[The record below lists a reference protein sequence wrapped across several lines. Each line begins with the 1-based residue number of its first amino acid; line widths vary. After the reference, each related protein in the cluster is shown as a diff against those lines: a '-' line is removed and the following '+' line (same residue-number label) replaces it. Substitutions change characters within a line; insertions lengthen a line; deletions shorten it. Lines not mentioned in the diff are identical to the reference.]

1 MVKAA
6 IAGFTKP
13 APNGAG
19 QTIGVQNPTPSYRVG
34 AGRRAAPDPDLEVEA
49 CIVLAKSSRA
59 VIPLNG
65 VWRYQKDPERTGES
79 RRLFAPETGR
89 GDWGEMTIPA
99 NWYKTEVGD
108 YHGVIW
114 FAREF
119 ELPKEM
125 KGRQLMLRFGAVD
138 YIADVWLNGEYLGR
152 HEGFFAP
159 FTFGVTAIA
168 REGKNTLVVRVDSP
182 KDPTEYRRVPDPP
195 DFPRPMSEEYNTRKP
210 VALTTIKGSCIDF
223 WHRPGWETQFSQDGN
238 TGGIW
243 QGVELIATGEL
254 SIGRCHITPKLVRRN
269 GKLDG
274 TALLVVDAEVTNH
287 SSRTVRAV
295 VGFVARGKTFESREE
310 IAAGKEFVL
319 APGSNRVKLV
329 HTVKEPVLWWC
340 WDHGR
345 PDLYEMQVTA
355 KLGEEAQD
363 EVWIAFGIREL
374 ALDEKGHWHLNGK
387 RVFARGMRY
396 HSSIWLGEANE
407 RLFLEDLGRMRE
419 LHINAIRIGS
429 HVEQPRFYELCD
441 EMGFLLWQ
449 VFPLHWGNYAD
460 TDELIERAAPMMRE
474 MVELLYNHPSL
485 VMWSVFKEPNVYQFE
500 PRPNLYGRLCEVMK
514 DAAATVDPLRWVH
527 LGDYGE
533 GAQNVMTGGWGEV
546 YWDFRKVHS
555 DKAPQK
561 VEFGTESVA
570 PLETAK
576 QILKPEEQWPP
587 VWDRWYY
594 LNLDPYWLHLQG
606 IDVTKLSGL
615 EELIERS
622 QTWAARQIKESV
634 EYIRQRKWK
643 PNASMF
649 LYFWSDPWPC
659 LGGSGLL
666 DYYRRKYKAYDIFG
680 MVYSPVLVSIEWVKE
695 THVLGHE
702 KVYAPGEPLVAKVWV
717 TNDRC
722 QAYEKA
728 SLRWWVK
735 DARGKVLAERS
746 HTLSVP
752 EDSSQVVEEVSWPI
766 PGDAKGVHRM
776 EVELA
781 SSNGEELSRN
791 WFEFRVI

>member
-1 MVKAA
+1 M
-6 IAGFTKP
+6 
-13 APNGAG
+13 
-19 QTIGVQNPTPSYRVG
+19 
-34 AGRRAAPDPDLEVEA
+34 
-49 CIVLAKSSRA
+49 
-59 VIPLNG
+59 PLNG
-65 VWRYQKDPERTGES
+65 AWRYRKDPQRTGEAD
-79 RRLFAPETGR
+79 RLFAPETGR
-89 GDWGEMTIPA
+89 GDWGQMSIPA

-119 ELPKEM
+119 DLPDTM
-125 KGRQLMLRFGAVD
+125 KGRQLTLRFGAVD

-159 FTFGVTAIA
+159 FDFTVTGVA
-168 REGKNTLVVRVDSP
+168 RPGANTLVVRVDSP
-182 KDPTEYRRVPDPP
+182 KDETEYRRVPDPP
-195 DFPRPMSEEYNTRKP
+195 GFERPMSEAYKTRKP

-223 WHRPGWETQFSQDGN
+223 WHRPGWETQFGQDGN

-243 QGVELIATGEL
+243 QGVELVASGEL
-254 SIGRCHITPKLVRRN
+254 RIDRCHITPKLVRRN

-287 SSRTVRAV
+287 ADRTVKAKI
-295 VGFVARGKTFESREE
+295 GFSARGKTFESREE
-310 IAAGKEFVL
+310 IATGKQFVL

-345 PDLYEMQVTA
+345 PDLYEMAVTA
-355 KLGEEAQD
+355 KLGEEVQD
-363 EVWIAFGIREL
+363 EVAVTFGIREL
-374 ALDEKGHWHLNGK
+374 VLDEKGHWYLNGK

-396 HSSIWLGEANE
+396 HSSIWLGEADE
-407 RLFLEDLGRMRE
+407 RLFRDDLGKMRE
-419 LHINAIRIGS
+419 MNINAIRIGS
-429 HVEQPRFYELCD
+429 HVEQPAFYELCD

-474 MVELLYNHPSL
+474 MVELLYNHPSI

-514 DAAATVDPLRWVH
+514 DAARTVDPLRWIH
-527 LGDYGE
+527 KGDYGE

-546 YWDFRKVHS
+546 HWDFRRVHS
-555 DKAPQK
+555 DTDPQK
-561 VEFGTESVA
+561 VEFGTEHVA
-570 PLETAK
+570 PLETAR

-587 VWDRWYY
+587 DWDRWYY
-594 LNLDPYWLHLQG
+594 LNLDPMWLRLQG

-615 EELIERS
+615 EELVERS
-622 QTWAARQIKESV
+622 QTWSARQIKESA

-666 DYYRRKYKAYDIFG
+666 DYYRRRYKAYDIFA

-695 THVLGHE
+695 THVVGHE
-702 KVYAPGEPLVAKVWV
+702 KVYAPGEVMACKLWV
-717 TNDRC
+717 TNDLDRSFDG
-722 QAYEKA
+722 A
-728 SLRWWVK
+728 
-735 DARGKVLAERS
+735 VLAWRIVGPAS
-746 HTLSVP
+746 GALADGAKTLSVP

-766 PGDAKGVHRM
+766 QAEAEGRYRM
-776 EVELA
+776 EAELTSA
-781 SSNGEELSRN
+781 EGEELSRN
-791 WFEFRVI
+791 WFEFRVARS